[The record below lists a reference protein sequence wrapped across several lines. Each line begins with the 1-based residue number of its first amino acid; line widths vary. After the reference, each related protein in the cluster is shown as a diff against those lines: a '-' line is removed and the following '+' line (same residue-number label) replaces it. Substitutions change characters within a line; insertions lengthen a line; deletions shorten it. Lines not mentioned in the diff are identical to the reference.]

1 MRRFL
6 PAAAFLLIAAC
17 TDAGSTQNAPAA
29 PAPATLTGRYRA
41 LSGTAQSITG
51 SVTIEHGGLI
61 FDNGAVIYTR
71 TLNPRRGGDLI
82 ARNGDSYAAVAVGPG
97 ELTIELRRVREQALT
112 GGAQGLCGPQTP
124 TYVALAYQER
134 ATAVTILVF
143 SGEEPPGPQ
152 ATQTQLCATFAYAAP
167 DGARTRQ
174 GVVLQ

>member
-17 TDAGSTQNAPAA
+17 TDAGSTQNAPQA
-29 PAPATLTGRYRA
+29 PAAALTGRYRA
-41 LSGTAQSITG
+41 LSDTAQAITG
-51 SVTIEHGGLI
+51 NVTIEHGGLI
-61 FDNGAVIYTR
+61 FDKGVVIYTR
-71 TLNPRRGGDLI
+71 TLNPRRGADLI

-112 GGAQGLCGPQTP
+112 GGAQGLCAPQTP

-134 ATAVTILVF
+134 ATSVTVLVF

-152 ATQTQLCATFAYAAP
+152 ATQSQLCATFAYAVP